1 MSLLTI
7 NGSTRQLKE
16 LKKVEGRNFDVRKT
30 LIKFD
35 DVMNDQ
41 RQVIFSQ
48 RLNILKSQDIS
59 NIIGTFFDEILKKLN
74 EIRNIYDKNNDLKLF
89 STSLKEFTGSVFN
102 DDDIKSL
109 SKSDLSNFEKQLKD
123 VFLSKRNSGVKT
135 VGESE
140 NRDIEKK
147 ILLQIID
154 FSWRSHLQYLEQLRQ
169 VIGLRS
175 YGQKDPLSEFKKEAF
190 NLFESLLNKIKI
202 DIIKFLYNL
211 NIVIQKNEEEKILK
225 RTPNQL
231 KQEEMKN
238 AHADLEKN
246 SSTVVEV
253 YDYFIFL
260 NASNA
265 LALASS

>member
-1 MSLLTI
+1 
-7 NGSTRQLKE
+7 
-16 LKKVEGRNFDVRKT
+16 VRKT

-41 RQVIFSQ
+41 RQVIFKQ

-123 VFLSKRNSGVKT
+123 MFLSKRNSRVNT

-211 NIVIQKNEEEKILK
+211 NIVIQKNEEEKIL
-225 RTPNQL
+225 
-231 KQEEMKN
+231 
-238 AHADLEKN
+238 EKN
-246 SSTVVEV
+246 TKSIKTGRNEKCPCGSGKK
-253 YDYFIFL
+253 FKHCCGSI
-260 NASNA
+260 
-265 LALASS
+265 